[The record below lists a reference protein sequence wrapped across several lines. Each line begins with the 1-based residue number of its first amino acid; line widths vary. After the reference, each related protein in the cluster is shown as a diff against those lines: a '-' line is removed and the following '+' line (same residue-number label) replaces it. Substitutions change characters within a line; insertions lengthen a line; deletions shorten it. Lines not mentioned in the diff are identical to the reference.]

1 VTHDPTRDRLR
12 EEVAALLARRR
23 LGGLDVPAQTLSAG
37 DALRLAAH
45 VGARL
50 GVDLRAD
57 DVHRLGSLP
66 ELIDLGLRLA
76 GSSDHDRHDGAP
88 VPLSH
93 TQSRFLLHEQLS
105 PGEDDNHVVLAYRL
119 AGPVDLDAL
128 RLALS
133 DVVTRHPVLR
143 SVFTW
148 DDDLGAIQRALPPD
162 TVELTEVEAAGDNV
176 EELAAAVCA
185 DWWDDPFDLEFDPP
199 LRARAVPLPG
209 GLLLC
214 LSMHHI
220 AFDGGSESVLIGDLG
235 AAYACRVEG
244 REPDLPPALAYRSYA
259 WWERSQLGAWQEQDV
274 PFWRE
279 VLADVPVSP
288 VPAPAADH
296 QVPREEFEVVLDAAR
311 VRGFTSALRAA
322 RAIPLAGLLCGVAEA
337 LGDTFGT
344 EEVCLGTMSSGRFEK
359 AFAPVVGSFVN
370 PMAIPMRTG
379 PSGSRADWASET
391 ARRVVACLRHAR
403 TPYDEL
409 VRLVAAGRGREPLF
423 RVWVALQAPPVPGE
437 FGGGVRVEPVLV
449 SAPRTGT
456 ELVVEAAPEPT
467 GEWRVSAYWRSDGI
481 DRATGRAVVERL
493 ARSLADFGEVTGAAA

>member
-1 VTHDPTRDRLR
+1 MRDQLR
-12 EEVAALLARRR
+12 DEVGVVLARRR
-23 LGGLDVPAQTLSAG
+23 LGGLDVPVDTLSAG
-37 DALRLAAH
+37 DALRLASH

-66 ELIDLGLRLA
+66 ELIDFGLRLA
-76 GSSDHDRHDGAP
+76 GSTDHDRHDGAP

-105 PGEDDNHVVLAYRL
+105 PGEDDNHVVMAYRL
-119 AGPVDLDAL
+119 RGPVDLDAL

-133 DVVTRHPVLR
+133 DAVDRHPVLR

-162 TVELTEVEAAGDNV
+162 TVELTEVEAPAGADTV
-176 EELAAAVCA
+176 EEIAAAVCA

-199 LRARAVPLPG
+199 LRARAVPLPD

-235 AAYACRVEG
+235 AAYACRVDG
-244 REPDLPPALAYRSYA
+244 REPDLPPALGYRSYA
-259 WWERSQLGAWQEQDV
+259 WWEQSQLDAWQEQDV

-279 VLADVPVSP
+279 LLADVPVSP
-288 VPAPAADH
+288 VPPPAVEH
-296 QVPREEFEVVLDAAR
+296 QVPREDFEVVLDAAQ
-311 VRGFTSALRAA
+311 VRGFTSALRSA
-322 RAIPLAGLLCGVAEA
+322 RAIPLAGLLCGVADA
-337 LGDTFGT
+337 LGRTFGT
-344 EEVCLGTMSSGRFEK
+344 GEVCLGTMSSGRFEK
-359 AFAPVVGSFVN
+359 AFARVVGSFVN
-370 PMAIPMRTG
+370 PMAIPMRTA
-379 PSGSRADWASET
+379 PSGSRTEWASET
-391 ARRVVACLRHAR
+391 ARRVVSCLRHAR

-423 RVWVALQAPPVPGE
+423 RVWVALQEPPVPEE

-449 SAPRTGT
+449 SPPRTGT

-467 GEWRVSAYWRSDGI
+467 GEWRLSAYWRSDGI
-481 DRATGRAVVERL
+481 DRSTGRAVVERL
-493 ARSLADFGEVTGAAA
+493 AQSLADFGEATPAAA